1 LTEQDRLFGP
11 FLEESLMSN
20 DTGRLAAHPVHPVFL
35 DRWSPRAF
43 TGEQIGEA
51 ELATILEA
59 GRWAP
64 SAYNAQPWRF
74 LYARKGSA
82 AWDAILGLLL
92 EFNQLWAREAA
103 VLIVMVSRE
112 KMLPPGASA
121 EIASHSHSFD
131 AGAAWAN
138 IALQATLSGWH
149 AHAMVGFDMPRS
161 REVLNIPADYRVE
174 AAIAI
179 GRRGPASLLPEKLA
193 AREKPSDRLAL
204 ADIAL
209 EGGFPKQD

>member
-1 LTEQDRLFGP
+1 MSHATDRVA
-11 FLEESLMSN
+11 
-20 DTGRLAAHPVHPVFL
+20 DHPINRVFL

-43 TGEQIGEA
+43 TGETMPEA

-64 SAYNAQPWRF
+64 SAYNSQPWRF
-74 LYARKGSA
+74 LYARKGTAS
-82 AWDAILGLLL
+82 WETLLGLLV

-103 VLIVMVSRE
+103 ALIVMVSRE
-112 KMLPPGASA
+112 TMLPPGATA
-121 EIASHSHSFD
+121 EIPSHSHSFD

-149 AHAMVGFDMPRS
+149 AHAMVGFDMTRS
-161 REVLNIPADYRVE
+161 REALNIPAGYRVE

-193 AREKPSDRLAL
+193 ARERPSDRRPLTDL
-204 ADIAL
+204 AL
-209 EGGFPKQD
+209 EGGFAPGAEA

>member
-1 LTEQDRLFGP
+1 MSHATDRVA
-11 FLEESLMSN
+11 
-20 DTGRLAAHPVHPVFL
+20 DHPINPVFL

-43 TGEQIGEA
+43 TGETIPEA

-64 SAYNAQPWRF
+64 SAYNSQPWRF
-74 LYARKGSA
+74 LYARKGTAS
-82 AWDAILGLLL
+82 WETLLGLLV

-103 VLIVMVSRE
+103 ALIVMVSRE
-112 KMLPPGASA
+112 TMLPPGATA
-121 EIASHSHSFD
+121 EIPSHSHSFD

-149 AHAMVGFDMPRS
+149 AHAMVGFDMARS
-161 REVLNIPADYRVE
+161 REALNIPAGYRVE

-193 AREKPSDRLAL
+193 ARERPSDRRPLAEL
-204 ADIAL
+204 AL
-209 EGGFPKQD
+209 EGGFAPGAEA

>member
-1 LTEQDRLFGP
+1 MT
-11 FLEESLMSN
+11 N
-20 DTGRLAAHPVHPVFL
+20 DTGRLAAHPIHAAFL

-43 TGEQIGEA
+43 TGEAITQA

-74 LYARKGSA
+74 LYARKGTP
-82 AWDAILGLLL
+82 AWDAMLGLLL
-92 EFNQLWAREAA
+92 EFL
-103 VLIVMVSRE
+103 VSRE
-112 KMLPPGASA
+112 TLLPPGAAA
-121 EIASHSHSFD
+121 EIPSHSHSFD

-149 AHAMVGFDMPRS
+149 AHAMVGFDMARS
-161 REVLNIPADYRVE
+161 RDVLKIPAGYRVE

-179 GRRGPASLLPEKLA
+179 GRRGPASLLPEKMA
-193 AREKPSDRLAL
+193 AREHPSDRRPLAEL
-204 ADIAL
+204 AF
-209 EGGFPKQD
+209 EGGFPAEA